1 MPGAEVDVLVAGGGP
16 AGLIATLAFAHAGR
30 SVLCVDPARPVTTEG
45 AEGADMRSTAFLT
58 PSVDLLT
65 RIGLWDRMAAHA
77 MPLQIMRIVD
87 AGGATSVPRL
97 TRDFDAADLGERP
110 FGWNLPNWLIR
121 REAVAALPEG
131 AFRPG
136 TGVASVA
143 PREDRAMVSLSD
155 STRITAKL
163 VVAADGRDS
172 PIRESLGIGARTIRY
187 GQRALAFAV
196 THDRPHGNVST
207 EVHRSG
213 GPFTLVPLP
222 DREGKPSSAVVW
234 MERGAEVRRL
244 AALDEGA
251 FNDAMTERS
260 GGVLGRLRL
269 VTRRADWPIISRIA
283 DRFAGPRVALI
294 GEAAHVVPPI
304 GAQGLNMS
312 LADLSAL
319 VDRTR
324 GDDPGAAAALAA
336 WDRTRRPECLA
347 RVMGIDALNRAS
359 MVRARP
365 LRDLRAAAL
374 GVLHGAAPIRQL
386 AMRAGLGA

>member
-30 SVLCVDPARPVTTEG
+30 SVLCVDPAPPVTTEG

-155 STRITAKL
+155 STRIAAKL

-283 DRFAGPRVALI
+283 DRFAGPRVTLI

-319 VDRTR
+319 VDCTR

-374 GVLHGAAPIRQL
+374 GVLHGAAPIRQF